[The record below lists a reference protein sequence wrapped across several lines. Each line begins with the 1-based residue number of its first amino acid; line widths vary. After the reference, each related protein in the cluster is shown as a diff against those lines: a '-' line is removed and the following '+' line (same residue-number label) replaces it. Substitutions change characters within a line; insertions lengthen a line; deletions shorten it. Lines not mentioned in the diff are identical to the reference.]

1 MSIDRKEGL
10 SRDLL
15 KMLRDPMFPHDAR
28 IKCRDGEI
36 SANKNVLA
44 ARSEYFEAKFRNQD
58 MSGDNPDATRVILEE
73 DCGKKVMARLV
84 DYIFSGV
91 LDLKDLQL
99 LEIMELEN
107 HAKMMFPGDGL
118 GDMIED
124 YVRDSINHSIDP
136 SKDISEDFFPSD
148 NDVVEAVDLI
158 NSGNLHAGILGE
170 LGQRLHTENQTSYQ
184 KNIKIIATLASL
196 AHQGALTSLEW
207 LDLCDVDL
215 YPVPRDR
222 IKFLV
227 SIVARK
233 IYIASVK
240 NCDLASILGSINCD
254 HLGIGYQKKTDA
266 DVVALVAAM
275 RTRIK
280 RLTINVGSRLEQ
292 ETLALLTQY
301 SGDGECESILF
312 KFYDNDEIEE
322 DIKDWAAA
330 INWEVDQR
338 TEEWIEIYTPK

>member
-1 MSIDRKEGL
+1 M
-10 SRDLL
+10 L

-124 YVRDSINHSIDP
+124 YVRDCIDP
-136 SKDISEDFFPSD
+136 YKDISEDFFPSD
-148 NDVVEAVDLI
+148 SDVMEAVDLI
-158 NSGNLHAGILGE
+158 NSGRLHAGILGE
-170 LGQRLHTENQTSYQ
+170 LGRRISGTFYEGNVKS
-184 KNIKIIATLASL
+184 IATLASL
-196 AHQGALTSLEW
+196 AHHGALTSLVG
-207 LDLCDVDL
+207 LSLYSVDL
-215 YPVPRDR
+215 YPVPKDR
-222 IKFLV
+222 IKSLV
-227 SIVARK
+227 SIVAGR
-233 IYIASVK
+233 IMIERVT
-240 NCDLASILGSINCD
+240 NCDFASILG
-254 HLGIGYQKKTDA
+254 
-266 DVVALVAAM
+266 
-275 RTRIK
+275 R
-280 RLTINVGSRLEQ
+280 
-292 ETLALLTQY
+292 
-301 SGDGECESILF
+301 
-312 KFYDNDEIEE
+312 
-322 DIKDWAAA
+322 
-330 INWEVDQR
+330 
-338 TEEWIEIYTPK
+338 